1 MRAVRCFEEGRR
13 FARIGS
19 VSSCFV
25 KLVSKRMI
33 YADHAATTALSE
45 RALAAALSFFRENY
59 GNASSAYSFG
69 KRARKAVERARE
81 QVACAV
87 GAHAAEIVFTAGGS
101 EGNNTVLRGVVEEAR
116 QQGKSVHIIVSA
128 MEHPSILMTCR
139 ALERC
144 GVDVSYLPVSRA
156 GRVSSASVIGAL
168 RTGTRLV
175 SVMLANNEVGT
186 VQPIAEIAEALAG
199 RSIPFHTDAVQ
210 AVGHIP
216 VDVRELGVT
225 YLTASGHKFYGMK
238 GTGFLYQKA
247 GAELP
252 ALIVGGGQE
261 RGLRAGTENTAGIV
275 ALGEALMESCE
286 CMADEAVRLHGLV
299 SCTVQ
304 EIRENLPEIR
314 VHGEGGGHLPGLV
327 NIGVPGVRSESL
339 VHLLDLKGICV
350 SAASAC
356 NAGADVPSHVLLAMG
371 YSEKEAMEALR
382 ISYGRETT
390 EQDVHAIMRAIAGAV
405 GKIRRL

>member
-1 MRAVRCFEEGRR
+1 
-13 FARIGS
+13 
-19 VSSCFV
+19 
-25 KLVSKRMI
+25 MI

-45 RALAAALSFFRENY
+45 RALAAALPFFRENY

-69 KRARKAVERARE
+69 KQARKAVERARE

-101 EGNNTVLRGVVEEAR
+101 EGNNTVLRGVVEQAW
-116 QQGKSVHIIVSA
+116 QAKKPVHIVVSTI
-128 MEHPSILMTCR
+128 EHPSILVTCR

-144 GVDVSYLPVSRA
+144 GVEVSYLPVSKR
-156 GRVSSASVIGAL
+156 GRVSSVSVIGAL
-168 RTGTRLV
+168 RTDTCLV

-186 VQPIAEIAEALAG
+186 VQPVAEIAEALAG
-199 RSIPFHTDAVQ
+199 RGIPFHTDAVQ
-210 AVGHIP
+210 VVGHIP

-238 GTGFLYQKA
+238 GTGFFYQKA

-275 ALGEALMESCE
+275 ALGEALTESCE

-356 NAGADVPSHVLLAMG
+356 NAGTDVPSHVLLAMG

-390 EQDVHAIMRAIAGAV
+390 EQDADDVVRAVVGAVEKMRA
-405 GKIRRL
+405 L

>member
-1 MRAVRCFEEGRR
+1 
-13 FARIGS
+13 
-19 VSSCFV
+19 
-25 KLVSKRMI
+25 MI

-45 RALAAALSFFRENY
+45 RALAVALPFFRENY

-101 EGNNTVLRGVVEEAR
+101 EGNNTVLRGVVEAAR
-116 QQGKSVHIIVSA
+116 QQGRKSVHIVVSA
-128 MEHPSILMTCR
+128 IEHPSILMACR
-139 ALERC
+139 ALEQC
-144 GVDVSYLPVSRA
+144 GAAISYLPVSRA

-168 RTGTRLV
+168 RTDTRLV

-186 VQPIAEIAEALAG
+186 VQDIAEIAGVLEG
-199 RSIPFHTDAVQ
+199 CGIPLHTDAVQ
-210 AVGHIP
+210 AIGHIP
-216 VDVRELGVT
+216 INVEELGVT

-252 ALIVGGGQE
+252 ALVVGGGQE

-275 ALGEALMESCE
+275 ALGEALTESCE
-286 CMADEAVRLHGLV
+286 CMADETVRLDGLV
-299 SCTVQ
+299 SYTVQ

-356 NAGADVPSHVLLAMG
+356 SAGTDVPSHVLLAMG

-390 EQDVHAIMRAIAGAV
+390 EQDADDVVRAVVGAVEKMRA
-405 GKIRRL
+405 L

>member
-1 MRAVRCFEEGRR
+1 M
-13 FARIGS
+13 GS

-25 KLVSKRMI
+25 KLVNKRMI
-33 YADHAATTALSE
+33 YADHAATTELSE
-45 RALAAALSFFRENY
+45 RALAAALPFFRENY

-69 KRARKAVERARE
+69 KQARKAVERARE

-101 EGNNTVLRGVVEEAR
+101 EGNNTVLRGVVEQAW
-116 QQGKSVHIIVSA
+116 QVKKPVHIVVSTI
-128 MEHPSILMTCR
+128 EHPSILVTCK

-144 GVDVSYLPVSRA
+144 GVEVSYLPVSRA

-168 RTGTRLV
+168 RTDTRLV

-186 VQPIAEIAEALAG
+186 VQDIAEIASVLKG
-199 RSIPFHTDAVQ
+199 CGIPFHTDAVQ

-238 GTGFLYQKA
+238 GTGFFYQKA

-261 RGLRAGTENTAGIV
+261 HGLRAGTENTAGIV
-275 ALGEALMESCE
+275 ALGEALTESCE

-299 SCTVQ
+299 SYTVQ

-356 NAGADVPSHVLLAMG
+356 SAGTDVPSHVLLAMG

-390 EQDVHAIMRAIAGAV
+390 EQDADDVVRAVVGAVEKMRA
-405 GKIRRL
+405 L

>member
-1 MRAVRCFEEGRR
+1 M
-13 FARIGS
+13 GS

-25 KLVSKRMI
+25 KLVNKRMI

-45 RALAAALSFFRENY
+45 RALAVALPFFRENY

-69 KRARKAVERARE
+69 KQARKAVERARE

-101 EGNNTVLRGVVEEAR
+101 EGNNTVLRGVVEAAR
-116 QQGKSVHIIVSA
+116 QQGSKSVHIVVSA
-128 MEHPSILMTCR
+128 IEHPSILMACR
-139 ALERC
+139 ALEQC
-144 GVDVSYLPVSRA
+144 GAAISYLPVSRG

-168 RTGTRLV
+168 RTDTRLV

-186 VQPIAEIAEALAG
+186 VQDIAEIAGVLEG
-199 RSIPFHTDAVQ
+199 CGIPLHTDAVQ
-210 AVGHIP
+210 AIGHIP
-216 VDVRELGVT
+216 INVEELGVT

-299 SCTVQ
+299 SYTVQ
-304 EIRENLPEIR
+304 EIRANLPETR
-314 VHGEGGGHLPGLV
+314 VHGEGGAHLPGLV
-327 NIGVPGVRSESL
+327 NIGVPGVRGESL

-356 NAGADVPSHVLLAMG
+356 SAGTDVPSHVLLAMG
-371 YSEKEAMEALR
+371 YSEKKAMEALR

-390 EQDVHAIMRAIAGAV
+390 EQDADDVVRAVVGAVEKMRA
-405 GKIRRL
+405 L

>member
-1 MRAVRCFEEGRR
+1 M
-13 FARIGS
+13 GS

-25 KLVSKRMI
+25 KLVNKRMI

-45 RALAAALSFFRENY
+45 RALAVALPFFRENY

-69 KRARKAVERARE
+69 KQARKAVERARE

-101 EGNNTVLRGVVEEAR
+101 EGNNTVLRGVVEAAR
-116 QQGKSVHIIVSA
+116 QQGSKSVHIVVSA
-128 MEHPSILMTCR
+128 IEHPSILMACR
-139 ALERC
+139 ALEQC
-144 GVDVSYLPVSRA
+144 GAAISYLPVSRG

-168 RTGTRLV
+168 RTDTRLV

-186 VQPIAEIAEALAG
+186 VQDIAEIAGVLEG
-199 RSIPFHTDAVQ
+199 CGIPLHTDAVQ
-210 AVGHIP
+210 AIGHIP
-216 VDVRELGVT
+216 INVEELGVT

-275 ALGEALMESCE
+275 ALGEALTESCE
-286 CMADEAVRLHGLV
+286 CMAGKDARLERLV
-299 SCTVQ
+299 VNTVQ
-304 EIRENLPEIR
+304 ELRRYLPDMR
-314 VHGEGGGHLPGLV
+314 VHGEGGAHLPGLV
-327 NIGVPGVRSESL
+327 NIGVPGVRGESL

-356 NAGADVPSHVLLAMG
+356 SAGTDVPSHVLLAMG
-371 YSEKEAMEALR
+371 YSEKKAMEALR

-390 EQDVHAIMRAIAGAV
+390 EQDAREIVQAIAGAV
-405 GKIRRL
+405 GKIRGL

>member
-1 MRAVRCFEEGRR
+1 
-13 FARIGS
+13 
-19 VSSCFV
+19 
-25 KLVSKRMI
+25 MI

-45 RALAAALSFFRENY
+45 RALAAALPFFRENY

-69 KRARKAVERARE
+69 KQARKAVERARE

-101 EGNNTVLRGVVEEAR
+101 EGNNTVLRGVVEESR
-116 QQGKSVHIIVSA
+116 QQGKSVHIVVSA

-139 ALERC
+139 ALEKC
-144 GVDVSYLPVSRA
+144 GAAVSYLPVSWA
-156 GRVSSASVIGAL
+156 GRVSSVSVIGAL
-168 RTGTRLV
+168 RTDTRLV

-186 VQPIAEIAEALAG
+186 VQDIAEIASVLEG
-199 RSIPFHTDAVQ
+199 CGIPFHTDAVQ

-252 ALIVGGGQE
+252 TLIAGGGQE

-275 ALGEALMESCE
+275 ALGEALTESCE

-327 NIGVPGVRSESL
+327 NIGVPGVRGESL

-390 EQDVHAIMRAIAGAV
+390 GQDADDVVRAIVEAV
-405 GKIRRL
+405 GKIRGL